1 MPSHKPS
8 RTPEEHQVWLEAHY
22 AMGKLE
28 VAQGFILDWRER
40 SSFIK
45 NYIADRSQVGLP
57 TSEIESNTQP
67 QTKERNG

>member
-1 MPSHKPS
+1 
-8 RTPEEHQVWLEAHY
+8 
-22 AMGKLE
+22 MGKLE